1 MNQRKK
7 SQQEIS
13 SWVSVIRDAE
23 KTYGLV
29 INAEVF
35 QSLLPEWQV
44 LSKFSFD
51 AVYIYADDTTIYC
64 IDDSVDEVIFK
75 LNKALQKLHCSTWCE
90 LTSLVPHPKTCEG
103 MIINRKK

>member
-23 KTYGLV
+23 KRYGLV

-35 QSLLPEWQV
+35 RSLLPEWRV

-51 AVYIYADDTTIYC
+51 AVYKCTYAEQSI
-64 IDDSVDEVIFK
+64 
-75 LNKALQKLHCSTWCE
+75 ALMIQWMRSYSSSTRPSRNYIVV
-90 LTSLVPHPKTCEG
+90 LGV
-103 MIINRKK
+103 N